1 MMHKNKL
8 FLTVIVAFISIQTA
22 VSQNNT
28 NSPYTRFGF
37 GQLHDNTSG
46 EQRGMGGVAIGARSK
61 QRINTVNPAS
71 YSVSDSLTFMFDF
84 GISTLGSRFTD
95 DAMRRNTNFTGNLDY
110 LTMQFRLF
118 PGVGFS
124 AGILPYSFAG
134 YNFFSNDSV
143 PMPGFGDDPTQ
154 VRFTENFSGSG
165 GINQIYTGLSFSLFN
180 QLSLGVNLYYMF
192 GAYNNVRSAIFAQT
206 AIQPTHDISTIYVNN
221 VRFRFGAQYFNTF
234 ANRHEFTFGAIY
246 EPKTTLGAE
255 ATRTTTTHV
264 TETDTLTNSAFSL
277 PQTLG
282 FGLFYTFD
290 RRLSVGIDYS
300 LQQWS
305 NALFFGTTNDL
316 IDSWQLAVGL
326 EYQPNFRSRRFRD
339 RIMYRAGANI
349 GTPYFRIGDE
359 MPGNN
364 FGITFGLGFPLSSS
378 SRTVL
383 NMAFEYGQIGT
394 SPKLRE
400 DYFKFTF
407 NIALAETWFFQRRL

>member
-1 MMHKNKL
+1 MYKNKF
-8 FLTVIVAFISIQTA
+8 FLIIVIAIIFIQTT

-46 EQRGMGGVAIGARSK
+46 EQRGMGGIAVGARSK

-71 YSVSDSLTFMFDF
+71 YSASDSLTFMFDF
-84 GISTLGSRFTD
+84 GVSTLGSRFTD
-95 DAMRRNTNFTGNLDY
+95 DASHRNTKFTGNLDY

-118 PGVGFS
+118 RGVGFS

-143 PMPGFGDDPTQ
+143 PMLGFGSDTTWIRRTDS
-154 VRFTENFSGSG
+154 FSGSG
-165 GINQIYTGLSFSLFN
+165 GINQLYTGLSFSLFD
-180 QLSLGVNLYYMF
+180 QLSFGVNMYYMF
-192 GAYNNVRSAIFAQT
+192 GAYNNSRSVLFNRPVDRAT
-206 AIQPTHDISTIYVNN
+206 NEVNTIYVNN
-221 VRFRFGAQYFNTF
+221 VRFRFGTQYFNTF
-234 ANRHEFTFGAIY
+234 ANRHELTFGAIY

-255 ATRTTTTHV
+255 ATRTITTHI
-264 TETDTLTNSAFSL
+264 TETDTLTNSAFNL

-282 FGLFYTFD
+282 FGLFYTLD

-300 LQQWS
+300 LQQWGD
-305 NALFFGTTNDL
+305 ALFFGTTNDL
-316 IDSWQLAVGL
+316 IDSWRLAVGL
-326 EYQPNFRSRRFRD
+326 EYQPNFRGRRFRD
-339 RIMYRAGANI
+339 RVMYRAGANI
-349 GTPYFRIGDE
+349 GNPYFRIGDE

-364 FGITFGLGFPLSSS
+364 FGITFGIGFPVSSN
-378 SRTVL
+378 SRTMM

-407 NIALAETWFFQRRL
+407 NIALTETWFFQRRL

>member
-1 MMHKNKL
+1 MHKNKL
-8 FLTVIVAFISIQTA
+8 FLTIIVAIISIQTA

-46 EQRGMGGVAIGARSK
+46 EQRAMGGVAIGMRSPH
-61 QRINTVNPAS
+61 RINTVNPAS

-84 GISTLGSRFTD
+84 GVSTLWSRFTD
-95 DAMRRNTNFTGNLDY
+95 DASRRNTKFTGNLDY

-118 PGVGFS
+118 RGVGFS

-143 PMPGFGDDPTQ
+143 RISGFPDDEVTYT
-154 VRFTENFSGSG
+154 RITRNFTGAG
-165 GINQIYTGLSFSLFN
+165 GINQIYTGLSFSLFD
-180 QLSLGVNLYYMF
+180 QLSLGVNMYYMF
-192 GAYNNVRSAIFAQT
+192 GSYDNIRSALFAQPG
-206 AIQPTHDISTIYVNN
+206 IQPTHEVNAIYVNN
-221 VRFRFGAQYFNTF
+221 IRFRFGAQYFNTF
-234 ANRHEFTFGAIY
+234 ANRHELTFGAIY
-246 EPKTTLGAE
+246 EPKTSLNAE

-264 TETDTLTNSAFSL
+264 TEIDTLRNTGFDL
-277 PQTLG
+277 PQTFG
-282 FGLFYTFD
+282 FGLFY
-290 RRLSVGIDYS
+290 RYNRQLSIGIDYS
-300 LQQWS
+300 LQQWGD
-305 NALFFGTTNDL
+305 ALFFGTNNSL
-316 IDSWQLAVGL
+316 IDSWRLAVGL

-339 RIMYRAGANI
+339 RIMYRVGANI
-349 GTPYFRIGDE
+349 GNPYFRIGEE

-364 FGITFGLGFPLSSS
+364 FGITFGVGFPLASS
-378 SRTVL
+378 SRTML

-407 NIALAETWFFQRRL
+407 NISLAETWFFQRRL